1 MFNSTQGY
9 AEIDPD
15 PHQRDYA
22 RVIPFIQTKT
32 DKTTK
37 LSAEFLCAA
46 DIDAFIA
53 IQNKI
58 RPSLLQPHHLK
69 ERSAEDIQMHLA
81 ERMPLVGARAY
92 TSELDPGSVVAG
104 CLLSFLKNHDEE
116 NTAIKNING
125 YPVDKAEYPVT
136 AIVQSLCVDPA
147 FERRGLSQMVL
158 EAARYSAQ
166 QNGITQIISA
176 IASDNKGSIGTFEKA
191 GYKLFA
197 YGTDPEKGY
206 EKSYYRLCIA

>member
-1 MFNSTQGY
+1 MLNSTHF

-15 PHQRDYA
+15 PHQREDA
-22 RVIPFIQTKT
+22 RVIPFILSKT
-32 DKTTK
+32 DKATK
-37 LSAEFLCAA
+37 LSAEFLGAA

-69 ERSAEDIQMHLA
+69 ERSPEDIMAHLA
-81 ERMPLVGARAY
+81 ERMPLIGARAY

-104 CLLSFLKNHDEE
+104 CLLSFLKNHDDE
-116 NTAIKNING
+116 NTAIKNVNG

-166 QNGITQIISA
+166 QNGMTQIISA
-176 IASDNKGSIGTFEKA
+176 IAADNKGSIGTFEKA
-191 GYKLFA
+191 GYKPFA
-197 YGTDPEKGY
+197 HGVDPEKGY
-206 EKSYYRLCIA
+206 GKSFYRLLIG